1 VQNDSKRRITGEDL
15 RVIRALRNVRSVDVA
30 VVIDRATS
38 TVSSIEAGNR
48 KLDELQS
55 QAVMKAFNIDDDLLN
70 LIRRTIRLSKI

>member
-1 VQNDSKRRITGEDL
+1 MQNDSKRRITGEDL